1 MATNVFRRCPSGRL
15 TSASLYKRTYG
26 GATQDIA
33 GGYWEYVPSGGP
45 ATVATVN
52 GVAMGSLQTMNGLA
66 IGSVQ
71 NIDGNS

>member
-1 MATNVFRRCPSGRL
+1 MATNVFRRSPSGRL
-15 TSASLYKRTYG
+15 TSAALYKRTFG

-33 GGYWEYVPSGGP
+33 GGYWEYAPPGGP

-52 GVAMGSLQTMNGLA
+52 EVAMGSVQDMNGLA

-71 NIDGNS
+71 NINGNS